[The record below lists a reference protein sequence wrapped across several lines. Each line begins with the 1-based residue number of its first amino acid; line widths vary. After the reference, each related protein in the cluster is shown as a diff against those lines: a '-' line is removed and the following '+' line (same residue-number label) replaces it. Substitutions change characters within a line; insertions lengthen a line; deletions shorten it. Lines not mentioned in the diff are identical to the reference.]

1 MLYSAENFMV
11 DGVIKVG
18 VCARRRD
25 HIARQ
30 EAKEEVSRLVA
41 LGQPSHK
48 D

>member
-1 MLYSAENFMV
+1 LLYSAENFMV

-30 EAKEEVSRLVA
+30 EAKEECPGL
-41 LGQPSHK
+41 LL
-48 D
+48 